1 MKRKYVMK
9 KFVAIC
15 DDLLESQP
23 QMLGRLVPYNCDYP
37 CQRLYRQPLEEL
49 EGFAP
54 VQRALVL
61 QREGKSHD

>member
-1 MKRKYVMK
+1 MK

-23 QMLGRLVPYNCDYP
+23 QMLGRLVPYHCDYP
-37 CQRLYRQPLEEL
+37 CQRLYRQPLEEQP
-49 EGFAP
+49 GFAT
-54 VQRALVL
+54 VQQASTV

>member
-1 MKRKYVMK
+1 MK

-49 EGFAP
+49 QNSAP
-54 VQRALVL
+54 VQLALVL
-61 QREGKSHD
+61 QREGSSHD

>member
-1 MKRKYVMK
+1 MK

-23 QMLGRLVPYNCDYP
+23 QMVGRLVPYQCDYP

-49 EGFAP
+49 PGFAP
-54 VQRALVL
+54 EQLALEL
-61 QREGKSHD
+61 HREGNNHD

>member
-1 MKRKYVMK
+1 MK

-23 QMLGRLVPYNCDYP
+23 QMLGRLVPYNCGYP
-37 CQRLYRQPLEEL
+37 CQRLYRQPLEEMS
-49 EGFAP
+49 EFAP
-54 VQRALVL
+54 VQLVLVL

>member
-1 MKRKYVMK
+1 MK

-23 QMLGRLVPYNCDYP
+23 QMLGRLVPYHCDYP

-49 EGFAP
+49 HGFATE
-54 VQRALVL
+54 QLALTL

>member
-1 MKRKYVMK
+1 MKRKDVMK

-37 CQRLYRQPLEEL
+37 CQRLYRQPLKEL
-49 EGFAP
+49 QSSAP
-54 VQRALVL
+54 AQLDLVL
-61 QREGKSHD
+61 QREGNRHD

>member
-1 MKRKYVMK
+1 MK

>member
-1 MKRKYVMK
+1 MR

-23 QMLGRLVPYNCDYP
+23 QILGRLVPYNCDYP

-49 EGFAP
+49 ENSAP
-54 VQRALVL
+54 MQLALVL